1 MNKSILQHE
10 SDTSQHDSTRIS
22 TNQHESKTSLDQIFL
37 KI

>member
-22 TNQHESKTSLDQIFL
+22 TNQHESKTGLDQIFL